1 MAAITMA
8 TVAKKAAEILVS
20 SKNGR
25 KFIGYVVGIV
35 LILILLPLIA
45 LVGLFGVMSGG
56 DMPIDTE
63 QIIAALPAEDK
74 AIIQKINT
82 TENDIATTFSS
93 KGLTE
98 NDGKKAQTI
107 YIACLIGKES
117 DSFVTDLAVCFESAS
132 DTESVYDNIAEKF
145 SVTFLE
151 KDKQYFDEK
160 YGITRKI
167 ISNTSG

>member
-1 MAAITMA
+1 MAAVTMA
-8 TVAKKAAEILVS
+8 TIAKKAAEILVS

-45 LVGLFGVMSGG
+45 LVGMFGVMSGG

-63 QIIAALPAEDK
+63 QIMAALPAEDK

-82 TENDIATTFSS
+82 IGSDIVTTFSS
-93 KGLTE
+93 RGLNE
-98 NDGKKAQTI
+98 NDSKKAQTI
-107 YIACLIGKES
+107 YMACLIGKES

-145 SVTFLE
+145 SVTFSE
-151 KDKQYFDEK
+151 KDKQCFDEK

-167 ISNTSG
+167 ISDISG